1 MKQTSQPKGKDIN
14 HAWHEVDA
22 NGQALGRLSSH
33 IAGLLMG
40 KNKTNYAPHLDMGDW
55 VVVKNA
61 KAVKLTGRKDKQKVY
76 YRHSGYPKGFKEI
89 KVEKLR
95 VEQPE
100 KIIIHAVK
108 GMLPVNRLRDKRM
121 ARLKVFAGDKHPF
134 QNKLENKQV

>member
-1 MKQTSQPKGKDIN
+1 MKQTTQPKGKDIN
-14 HAWHEVDA
+14 HTWHEVDA
-22 NGQALGRLSSH
+22 NGQVLGRLSSY

-40 KNKTNYAPHLDMGDW
+40 KNKSNYAPHLDMGDW

-61 KAVKLTGRKDKQKVY
+61 KTIKLTGRKDKQKVY
-76 YRHSGYPKGFKEI
+76 YKHSGYPKGFKEI
-89 KVEKLR
+89 KIEKLR
-95 VEQPE
+95 TEQPE

-134 QNKLENKQV
+134 QSKLENKKV